1 MGDFDW
7 YGTCAA
13 VQGVRTAPC
22 FCAPAAARAPGL
34 PPSRASPHTRTL
46 TGTQTGA
53 CTDVMA
59 GDVQGNFLGSYPL
72 QEDGN
77 YKFFLYTDP
86 YKATISKSTGEDVE
100 EDVYEAYYLGLLLQG
115 KRAEIPDGHVIRV
128 GGEKYMHLRVRAAH
142 VRLLEMER
150 ALAAAL
156 TLYTPHPTP
165 CSHPILF
172 QVLGSETYIAKI
184 KDADGNETAHNVTI
198 PEVHVMKKGNVQL
211 FMGNKGGYFFIVK
224 SVSKGMGDSGADALA
239 AMAIGFYWAC
249 GADA

>member
-142 VRLLEMER
+142 VRAAGDGAR
-150 ALAAAL
+150 AGSGAH
-156 TLYTPHPTP
+156 TLHPTPHPLLSP
-165 CSHPILF
+165 HPLPGPG
-172 QVLGSETYIAKI
+172 QR
-184 KDADGNETAHNVTI
+184 D
-198 PEVHVMKKGNVQL
+198 VHCENQGR
-211 FMGNKGGYFFIVK
+211 
-224 SVSKGMGDSGADALA
+224 
-239 AMAIGFYWAC
+239 
-249 GADA
+249 